1 MDIRTGGKTIMNVLV
16 LGSEGQVGSY
26 LSKHLEEN
34 DYNVTRFDISR
45 SAKED
50 LRAHNNTLLKNAV
63 EDADFVFFLA
73 FDVGGSL
80 YMKKYQDSYD
90 FISNNVK
97 IMDNVFEELKKTE
110 TPFIHLSSQMANMI
124 YSTYGVLKCVADRY
138 TRSLG
143 GLNVKLWNV
152 FGVEH
157 DEEKSHVITDFIN
170 MAKNKGEIRMRT
182 NGLEERQFLHG
193 QDCSEALE
201 VIMAHYNDLDRS
213 IDIPLTSFEWVTIK
227 QIADIISAEFK
238 HCPVIPA
245 EVEDTIQQNAKNEP
259 EDHVLNLWKP
269 RLSLKDGIKDIIA
282 SMA

>member
-1 MDIRTGGKTIMNVLV
+1 MKILV
-16 LGSEGQVGSY
+16 LGSEGQVGNY
-26 LSKHLEEN
+26 LSTYLEAQE
-34 DYNVTRFDISR
+34 YNVTRFDISR

-50 LRAHNNTLLKNAV
+50 LRIHNNPLLRDAV
-63 EDADFVFFLA
+63 SNADFVFFLA

-97 IMDNVFEELKKTE
+97 IMDNVFEQLKVTE

-138 TRSLG
+138 TNSLG

-157 DEEKSHVITDFIN
+157 DKEKSHVITDFIN
-170 MAKNKGEIRMRT
+170 MAKDKGEIRMRT

-201 VIMAHYNDLDRS
+201 VIMAHYNDLDRN
-213 IDIPLTSFEWVTIK
+213 IDIPLTSFEWVSIK
-227 QIADIISAEFK
+227 QIAEIISAEFNN
-238 HCPVIPA
+238 CPIIA
-245 EVEDTIQQNAKNEP
+245 GETEDTVQQNAKNEP
-259 EDHVLNLWKP
+259 EEHVLKLWKP
-269 RLSLKDGIKDIIA
+269 RLSLEDGIRDIIA
-282 SMA
+282 SMS